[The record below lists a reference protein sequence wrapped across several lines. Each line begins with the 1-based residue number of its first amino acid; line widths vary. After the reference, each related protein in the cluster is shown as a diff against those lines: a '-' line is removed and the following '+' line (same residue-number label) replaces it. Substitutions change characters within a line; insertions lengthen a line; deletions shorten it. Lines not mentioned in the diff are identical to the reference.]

1 MPPPADAS
9 QKTSPLSPCF
19 LSNPP
24 LLPSVL
30 RDRRPRDR
38 RPLFF
43 SSKEEKEPKA
53 DKREREK
60 QSLCHLPLK
69 KQPPVPLFKQIMPA
83 LYLLFESA
91 SGYALLEAH
100 GLDAI
105 GGSTPA
111 VQESVTDLDR
121 FGKVR
126 KNSLGI
132 RRPSVDER
140 DRERE
145 REREGEREMPPSS
158 LMPSVVTL
166 GVGSFFP
173 QRMPRLLH
181 AMDTTIFFFSAT
193 KRERK

>member
-1 MPPPADAS
+1 M
-9 QKTSPLSPCF
+9 
-19 LSNPP
+19 
-24 LLPSVL
+24 
-30 RDRRPRDR
+30 
-38 RPLFF
+38 
-43 SSKEEKEPKA
+43 
-53 DKREREK
+53 
-60 QSLCHLPLK
+60 K

-145 REREGEREMPPSS
+145 REGGGERDAAVKFDALCCYPWRWFVFSPANAAPLARNGHHYS
-158 LMPSVVTL
+158 LVFCHEKRTKMIFRRL
-166 GVGSFFP
+166 RGIGFQEN
-173 QRMPRLLH
+173 QRV
-181 AMDTTIFFFSAT
+181 
-193 KRERK
+193 